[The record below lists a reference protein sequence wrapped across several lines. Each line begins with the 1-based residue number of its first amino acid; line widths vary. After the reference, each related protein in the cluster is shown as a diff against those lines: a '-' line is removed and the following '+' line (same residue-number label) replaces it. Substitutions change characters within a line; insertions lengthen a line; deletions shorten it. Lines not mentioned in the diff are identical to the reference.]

1 MNIKKCAVET
11 EKKALNHSGLKSRKN
26 ITYFNNVTFPSDTQ
40 GELEGTVYYVQ
51 NSIIPAGEHI
61 YGDIQPDIISNR
73 KTMMMFKP
81 HTDSLSSSPIFF
93 TIYHNNEV
101 LFHEEM
107 LPPDHLTK
115 ICTRVYTQIDADF
128 SLPSHFDFILDDSE
142 ELQNSKDAIYFN
154 NFIKEY
160 DSINVVTYD
169 GGHSPSFEL
178 FYNTSYTG
186 KKVFFECTSTYGIT
200 ISFNASKRNLEKG
213 DLYFLSIIKVHG
225 TR

>member
-1 MNIKKCAVET
+1 
-11 EKKALNHSGLKSRKN
+11 
-26 ITYFNNVTFPSDTQ
+26 
-40 GELEGTVYYVQ
+40 
-51 NSIIPAGEHI
+51 
-61 YGDIQPDIISNR
+61 
-73 KTMMMFKP
+73 MMMFKP

-101 LFHEEM
+101 LFHEKM

-154 NFIKEY
+154 NLIKEY

-169 GGHSPSFEL
+169 GGHSPLLSFFIIPAIQVKKFFLNAHQHMEL
-178 FYNTSYTG
+178 LFHLMHQKEILRREN
-186 KKVFFECTSTYGIT
+186 
-200 ISFNASKRNLEKG
+200 
-213 DLYFLSIIKVHG
+213 LYFLSIIKGHG